1 MSCVARHRL
10 VPILVGVLLA
20 LAVVSPA
27 LADGDPASDFLI
39 TQPAFLPFDANIDKA
54 HSAQL
59 LSLLAAAKKAG
70 FQIRVAVI
78 AKPYDLGS
86 VPVLY
91 RKPARYAQFLGQELF
106 YWYKGEVL
114 VVMPNGFGVYKHG
127 PAPAA
132 DRALVGGSPGAWH
145 ERRECAR
152 RGGGRSGAE
161 ARGAPRHRPLA
172 RHGDR
177 SQLVDQERSDR
188 NRRRGGRRACAAGR
202 GPVRA
207 AQKSGSGVMLRL
219 AGAIALATLSVVWR
233 GLRGDEGNAGSGR
246 SAGRRSR
253 RHGLRP
259 RSPCTT
265 RPGTRQVS
273 RLGRATTRSSRSST
287 RIAPMCAQ
295 WSRER

>member
-1 MSCVARHRL
+1 MSCVARQRL
-10 VPILVGVLLA
+10 VPILVGVVLA
-20 LAVVSPA
+20 LAAVSPA

-132 DRALVGGSPGAWH
+132 DRAVAAALPAPGTTAGNALVAAAGGAVQKLA
-145 ERRECAR
+145 AR
-152 RGGGRSGAE
+152 RGIDLS
-161 ARGAPRHRPLA
+161 H
-172 RHGDR
+172 
-177 SQLVDQERSDR
+177 VT
-188 NRRRGGRRACAAGR
+188 
-202 GPVRA
+202 
-207 AQKSGSGVMLRL
+207 
-219 AGAIALATLSVVWR
+219 ATPPS
-233 GLRGDEGNAGSGR
+233 
-246 SAGRRSR
+246 
-253 RHGLRP
+253 
-259 RSPCTT
+259 
-265 RPGTRQVS
+265 
-273 RLGRATTRSSRSST
+273 SST
-287 RIAPMCAQ
+287 RNDRIEIAGGVAVALALLAVVLFV
-295 WSRER
+295 RRRRAGRV